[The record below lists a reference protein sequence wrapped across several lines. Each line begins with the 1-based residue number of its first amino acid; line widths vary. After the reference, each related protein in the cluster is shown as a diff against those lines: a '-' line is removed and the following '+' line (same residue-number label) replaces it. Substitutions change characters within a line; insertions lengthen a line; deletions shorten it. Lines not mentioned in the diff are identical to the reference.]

1 MKFAQTVT
9 AARCSTECGA
19 CLRHKASPAQHLPG
33 LPCAL
38 ALPRPHQVCVWAL
51 CPRQAEEVGIQR
63 LVQHLRRQ
71 RGSDKHP
78 QCVHPTVSNTPARQL
93 CAPAASAAQSYPRR
107 CLTHACCARPPTCV
121 SLRCAHEYMRLVE
134 THRGPL
140 QQ

>member
-78 QCVHPTVSNTPARQL
+78 QCVHPTVSNTVVSKAMP
-93 CAPAASAAQSYPRR
+93 
-107 CLTHACCARPPTCV
+107 HACLLRKAAHLCV
-121 SLRCAHEYMRLVE
+121 AALC
-134 THRGPL
+134 P
-140 QQ
+140 